1 MNFKNLSKSLANRKQ
16 LFESCQNELGTENPI
31 FVHEKELVPVSEV
44 TNMEY
49 TTAKRDLDN

>member
-1 MNFKNLSKSLANRKQ
+1 MNFKNVSKSLANGKQ